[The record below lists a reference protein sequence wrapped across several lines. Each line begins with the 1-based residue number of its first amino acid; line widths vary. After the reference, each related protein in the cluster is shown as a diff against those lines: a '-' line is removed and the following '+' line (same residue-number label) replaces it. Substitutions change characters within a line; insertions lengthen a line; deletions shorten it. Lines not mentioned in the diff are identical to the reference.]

1 MHLYFAPQKNLFDAP
16 YVGVILRAEPS
27 MDMHD
32 LYTEHSCGY
41 IWIQV
46 GATIHMWDQ
55 LWIEHM
61 WKTARRA
68 EYTELAGQCKE
79 PGTQTEFTLM
89 WGSSIVIFKKH

>member
-46 GATIHMWDQ
+46 GATCGISYRLSTCGKWP
-55 LWIEHM
+55 E
-61 WKTARRA
+61 
-68 EYTELAGQCKE
+68 ELS
-79 PGTQTEFTLM
+79 TLN
-89 WGSSIVIFKKH
+89 WLANGKSQAPKQSLP